1 MFLNITEITKRI
13 YDLSGIKKYLKDH
26 PMKLN
31 KSNGAVL
38 SLLITAAILTA
49 CGGGGDATAPVE
61 VPTPPSVGT
70 PAPEP
75 APTPAVE
82 PTTGY
87 GYVTTPAGGN
97 YGIQCAKDYATG
109 LIWEGKNPNPAH
121 PQGIGRTYTN
131 YDNTAAA
138 QVRVS
143 TPTCPSCTRQPTA
156 SEVSAATNTMG
167 YRNAINSTALC
178 GFSDWRLP
186 TRDELA
192 ALGQI
197 SSKLADFP
205 ETSSGTYWSSSAAD
219 REDNGVVVR
228 PPATDGNKESRGGT
242 FGLRLVRSSR

>member
-1 MFLNITEITKRI
+1 
-13 YDLSGIKKYLKDH
+13 
-26 PMKLN
+26 MKHS
-31 KSNGAVL
+31 KSNTIFASIAL
-38 SLLITAAILTA
+38 TTALLTA
-49 CGGGGDATAPVE
+49 CGGGGDATAPTE
-61 VPTPPSVGT
+61 TPT
-70 PAPEP
+70 PAPTGTPVPEPTPTP
-75 APTPAVE
+75 APTAE

-87 GYVTTPAGGN
+87 GYVTNPAGGN
-97 YGIQCAKDYATG
+97 YANQCAKDYATG

-138 QVRVS
+138 QVRAS
-143 TPTCPSCTRQPTA
+143 TPACPSCTRQPTA
-156 SEVSAATNTMG
+156 SEISAATNSLG
-167 YRNAINSTALC
+167 YKNSINSTALC

-219 REDNGVVVR
+219 RDDNGVVVR
-228 PPATDGNKESRGGT
+228 PPDTAGNKESRGGT

>member
-1 MFLNITEITKRI
+1 M
-13 YDLSGIKKYLKDH
+13 
-26 PMKLN
+26 LN
-31 KSNGAVL
+31 KKITSISVL
-38 SLLITAAILTA
+38 SFSIALLAA
-49 CGGGGDATAPVE
+49 CSGGGGDATAPTE
-61 VPTPPSVGT
+61 TPV
-70 PAPEP
+70 P
-75 APTPAVE
+75 APTPSGTPTPSATPTPTPTPTPTSPAAE

-87 GYVTTPAGGN
+87 GYVTNPAGGN
-97 YGIQCAKDYATG
+97 YGNQCAKDYSTG

-121 PQGIGRTYTN
+121 PQGIGRTFSN
-131 YDNTAAA
+131 YDNGAAM

-156 SEVSAATNTMG
+156 AEITAGANSIG
-167 YRNAINSTALC
+167 YRNSINSIALC

-192 ALGQI
+192 ALGLI

-219 REDNGVVVR
+219 RDDNGVVVR
-228 PPATDGNKESRGGT
+228 PPDTAGNKEARGGS

>member
-1 MFLNITEITKRI
+1 MYFRKF
-13 YDLSGIKKYLKDH
+13 
-26 PMKLN
+26 N
-31 KSNGAVL
+31 KI
-38 SLLITAAILTA
+38 SLAISLFIAITA
-49 CGGGGDATAPVE
+49 CGGGDATAPAE
-61 VPTPPSVGT
+61 TPTPTPAPAGT
-70 PAPEP
+70 PASEPAPAPTPTP
-75 APTPAVE
+75 APTPAPSAE

-97 YGIQCAKDYATG
+97 YGNQCAKDYATG

-138 QVRVS
+138 QVRIS
-143 TPTCPSCTRQPTA
+143 TPACPSCTRQPTA
-156 SEVSAATNTMG
+156 GELSAATNSLG
-167 YRNAINSTALC
+167 YRNSINSTALC

-219 REDNGVVVR
+219 RADNGVVVR
-228 PPATDGNKESRGGT
+228 PPDTAGNKESRGGT

>member
-1 MFLNITEITKRI
+1 MNHRHIATLG
-13 YDLSGIKKYLKDH
+13 LV
-26 PMKLN
+26 
-31 KSNGAVL
+31 AVL
-38 SLLITAAILTA
+38 LTA
-49 CGGGGDATAPVE
+49 CGGGGDATAPAE
-61 VPTPPSVGT
+61 TPTPTPVGT
-70 PAPEP
+70 PATEP
-75 APTPAVE
+75 TPIPTPAPPAE

-87 GYVTTPAGGN
+87 GYVTNPAGGN

-131 YDNTAAA
+131 YDNTTAA

-143 TPTCPSCTRQPTA
+143 TPACPSCTRQATA
-156 SEVSAATNTMG
+156 SEVSASTNSLG
-167 YRNAINSTALC
+167 YKNSLNSAALC

-186 TRDELA
+186 TRDELV
-192 ALGQI
+192 ALGNL

-219 REDNGVVVR
+219 RDDNGVVVR
-228 PPATDGNKESRGGT
+228 PPDTAGNKESRGGS

>member
-1 MFLNITEITKRI
+1 MQSIKRNIITI
-13 YDLSGIKKYLKDH
+13 SI
-26 PMKLN
+26 
-31 KSNGAVL
+31 AVL
-38 SLLITAAILTA
+38 AA
-49 CGGGGDATAPVE
+49 CGGGGDATAPAE
-61 VPTPPSVGT
+61 TPTPTPTPAGT

-75 APTPAVE
+75 TPTPAPTPSPAPTAE

-87 GYVTTPAGGN
+87 GYVSNPAGGN

-143 TPTCPSCTRQPTA
+143 TPACPSCTRQPTA
-156 SEVSAATNTMG
+156 GEVSVATNSLG
-167 YRNAINSTALC
+167 YRNSINSTALC

-205 ETSSGTYWSSSAAD
+205 ETSSGTYWSSSAGNRD
-219 REDNGVVVR
+219 DNGVVVR
-228 PPATDGNKESRGGT
+228 PPATDGNKESRSDA

>member
-1 MFLNITEITKRI
+1 
-13 YDLSGIKKYLKDH
+13 
-26 PMKLN
+26 MKHS
-31 KSNGAVL
+31 KSNSIFASIAL
-38 SLLITAAILTA
+38 TTALLAA
-49 CGGGGDATAPVE
+49 CSGGGDATAPAE
-61 VPTPPSVGT
+61 VPTPAPTPAGT

-75 APTPAVE
+75 TPTPAPSPTPTPAPTAE

-87 GYVTTPAGGN
+87 GYVTNPAGGN

-131 YDNTAAA
+131 YDNSAAA

-143 TPTCPSCTRQPTA
+143 TPACPSCTRQPTA
-156 SEVSAATNTMG
+156 GEVSAAANSLG
-167 YRNAINSTALC
+167 YRNSINSTALC

-192 ALGQI
+192 GLGQI

-219 REDNGVVVR
+219 RDDNGVVVR
-228 PPATDGNKESRGGT
+228 PPDTAGNKESRGGT